1 MEKDQVNLTDG
12 VKRVRADKLYLI
24 PPRSIFVANGKDG
37 TTRMIPLND
46 TATHIFEVLVGDET
60 TGRWLFSKNGQPI
73 KYGKNDGPSEA
84 PTAA

>member
-1 MEKDQVNLTDG
+1 MEKDQVNLKDG

-46 TATHIFEVLVGDET
+46 TAARIFEVLVADET
-60 TGRWLFSKNGQPI
+60 TGRWLFSKRASRSTRSRKAFIGV
-73 KYGKNDGPSEA
+73 
-84 PTAA
+84 